1 MILSPQQERLLQN
14 LLPLTQLAT
23 SGKAGEMAIRA
34 RTHCLIAGPSGAG
47 KSHLIRHLA
56 SVMQLPLWE
65 SCVCSWIPM
74 GGRGSP
80 TWPQLAAWI
89 DSHSEGIIFLDELD
103 KLDGTGEWTQCIR
116 LEIHDLLD
124 SRVPHGFRIAE
135 ESLSESIWEKS
146 DDREDEA
153 RNRVGIRLRNRL
165 MIVGAGA
172 WQSAW
177 TGNLTRIGYQNSGQS
192 DPSRQQ
198 MLGQISAEILQR
210 FRSDVLLLDPLKES
224 DYRLM
229 AGSIGQTL
237 PDLIRG
243 AFTKL
248 VGPAIPRALEGQLG
262 MRIFEEIMAD
272 AMLSVRIYA
281 APEQVD
287 DSRTHLS

>member
-14 LLPLTQLAT
+14 LLPLARLAT
-23 SGKAGEMAIRA
+23 SGKAGKMAIRA

-65 SCVCSWIPM
+65 SCVSSWIPM

-80 TWPQLAAWI
+80 TWPLLAAWI
-89 DSHSEGIIFLDELD
+89 DKHPEGIIFLDELD
-103 KLDGTGEWTQCIR
+103 KLDGISDWTQCIR

-124 SRVPHGFRIAE
+124 FRVPHGFRIAE
-135 ESLSESIWEKS
+135 ELLSESFWEKS

-153 RNRVGIRLRNRL
+153 RNRVGIRLRNRV

-172 WQSAW
+172 WQRAW
-177 TGNLTRIGYQNSGQS
+177 TGNLTRIGYQDSGQS
-192 DPSRQQ
+192 EPSRQQ

-224 DYRLM
+224 DFRLI
-229 AGSIGQTL
+229 AGHIGQTL
-237 PDLIRG
+237 PDSIRG

-248 VGPAIPRALEGQLG
+248 AGPAIIRAVEGQLG

-272 AMLSVRIYA
+272 AMLSARISA
-281 APEQVD
+281 APEHAD
-287 DSRTHLS
+287 GSRNHLS